1 MNDVGSSVRGAVAAG
16 SETAAAAAVEMLSRG
31 GSAVD
36 AAVAAAA
43 VQCVVEFPWGGIG
56 GDAFVLVREPS
67 DRDDRLQ
74 SGPASEARP
83 LSSRETAHGQANR
96 LQPDL
101 SSGGR
106 DQSGLTVALNGSG
119 AAPAGLET
127 AVESGSKVPRFG
139 PVSVAVPGFVDAVCR
154 GHARFG
160 TLPLTDLFAPA
171 AELAR
176 VGVVLTGELGR
187 AAEQVAPDLET
198 DSPLR
203 QALERALARPDRT
216 LALPALAET
225 LEAVAADGPD
235 AFYRGRLAENMAA
248 RIRGRGGVLDPD
260 DLAAHSSEWV
270 EPITAAYRGATVA
283 VHPPVSLGC
292 VALLE
297 LRLYERLGLSGTD
310 PDDPERID
318 AMVRCKHAA
327 LADALAVLGDDPG
340 APERAERLLSDEH
353 VEARVQG
360 LLEAAPED
368 LIHPAAGL
376 AQSTG
381 VSPAAGLGQS
391 TALSPRAGPRQ
402 AAAGPS
408 GDGADTTCVAV
419 ADGRGQQA
427 VIIHSLFNEFG
438 SRELDPATGVL
449 LNDRL
454 GNQTVGPGPGRVSG
468 GRRPLHTLHAFS
480 VERGGAPVM
489 MGATPG
495 GRGQFQTNFQV
506 IVNALDGGMGLQAAI
521 DAPRWL
527 SGAPRRPGADR
538 RLHLEPSLGP
548 EAVRRLRDRGH
559 DAVLTGPHDTELFGS
574 VTAVGIDA
582 NGALIA
588 AADCRREAASAIL

>member
-1 MNDVGSSVRGAVAAG
+1 MPVSSGGAAAAGSPAAVAA
-16 SETAAAAAVEMLSRG
+16 AVDALRRG

-67 DRDDRLQ
+67 
-74 SGPASEARP
+74 
-83 LSSRETAHGQANR
+83 GQNAR
-96 LQPDL
+96 LQPDPSSEARLLSSRVDAHGRGNRQSDL
-101 SSGGR
+101 SSGER
-106 DQSGLTVALNGSG
+106 DLAGLTAALNGSG
-119 AAPAGLET
+119 AAPVGLDI
-127 AVESGSKVPRFG
+127 AVRPGSKVPRFG
-139 PVSVAVPGFVDAVCR
+139 PVSVAVPGFADAVR
-154 GHARFG
+154 RAHARYG

-171 AELAR
+171 AEQAR
-176 VGVVLTGELGR
+176 SGVALSGELGQASER
-187 AAEQVAPDLET
+187 VVPDLEA

-203 QALERALARPDRT
+203 QALEGALARPDRT
-216 LALPALAET
+216 LALPALADT
-225 LEAVAADGPD
+225 LEVVAVDGPD
-235 AFYRGRLAENMAA
+235 AFYRGPISESLTTWVQS
-248 RIRGRGGVLDPD
+248 RGGVLDPD
-260 DLAAHSSEWV
+260 DLAIHSSEWV
-270 EPITAAYRGATVA
+270 EPITATYRGATVA

-297 LRLYERLGLSGTD
+297 LRLYERLGLNGAD
-310 PDDPERID
+310 PDDPVRID

-327 LADALAVLGDDPG
+327 LADVLAVLGDDPG

-368 LIHPAAGL
+368 LIHPA
-376 AQSTG
+376 
-381 VSPAAGLGQS
+381 V
-391 TALSPRAGPRQ
+391 
-402 AAAGPS
+402 GPS
-408 GDGADTTCVAV
+408 GGGADTTCVAV

-438 SRELDPATGVL
+438 SWELDPATGVL

-480 VERGGAPVM
+480 VERGGVPSM

-548 EAVRRLRDRGH
+548 EAARRLRERGH
-559 DAVLTGPHDTELFGS
+559 DAVLTGPHDAELFGS
-574 VTAVGIDA
+574 VTAVGL
-582 NGALIA
+582 GAGGSLTA
-588 AADCRREAASAIL
+588 AADRRREAASAIL

>member
-16 SETAAAAAVEMLSRG
+16 SETAAAAAVEVLSRG

-56 GDAFVLVREPS
+56 GDAFVLVSEPS
-67 DRDDRLQ
+67 
-74 SGPASEARP
+74 SG
-83 LSSRETAHGQANR
+83 TAAF
-96 LQPDL
+96 
-101 SSGGR
+101 
-106 DQSGLTVALNGSG
+106 NGSG
-119 AAPAGLET
+119 AAPVGLEA
-127 AVESGSKVPRFG
+127 AVQPGSKVPRFG
-139 PVSVAVPGFVDAVCR
+139 PVSVAVPGFADAVCR
-154 GHARFG
+154 AHARFG
-160 TLPLTDLFAPA
+160 TLPMTDLFAPA
-171 AELAR
+171 AEQAR
-176 VGVVLTGELGR
+176 AGVVLAGELGQ
-187 AAEQVAPDLET
+187 AAKRVVPDLEA

-203 QALERALARPDRT
+203 QALEGALARPDKT
-216 LALPALAET
+216 LALPALAEA

-235 AFYRGRLAENMAA
+235 AFYRGTISESLTTWVQS
-248 RIRGRGGVLDPD
+248 RGGVLNPE
-260 DLAAHSSEWV
+260 DLAAHSSEWI
-270 EPITAAYRGATVA
+270 EPITAAYRSATVA

-297 LRLYERLGLSGTD
+297 LRLYERLGLSGAD

-327 LADALAVLGDDPG
+327 LAAALAVLGDDPG
-340 APERAERLLSDEH
+340 AAERAERLLSDEH
-353 VEARVQG
+353 VDARVRG
-360 LLEAAPED
+360 LLEAVPED
-368 LIHPAAGL
+368 LIHPAAG
-376 AQSTG
+376 
-381 VSPAAGLGQS
+381 PAA
-391 TALSPRAGPRQ
+391 
-402 AAAGPS
+402 

-419 ADGRGQQA
+419 ADSRGQQA

-438 SRELDPATGVL
+438 SRELDPDTGVL

-468 GRRPLHTLHAFS
+468 GRRPLHTLHAFL
-480 VERGGAPVM
+480 VERSGGPVM

-527 SGAPRRPGADR
+527 SGAPRRSGADQ

-559 DAVLTGPHDTELFGS
+559 DAVLTGPDDAELFGS
-574 VTAVGIDA
+574 VTAVGLDDD
-582 NGALIA
+582 GSLIA
-588 AADCRREAASAIL
+588 AADRRREAASAIL

>member
-1 MNDVGSSVRGAVAAG
+1 MTDLGSSVRGAVAAG
-16 SETAAAAAVEMLSRG
+16 SETAAAAAVETLSRG

-67 DRDDRLQ
+67 DQNGRLQ
-74 SGPASEARP
+74 PTPASKARQ
-83 LSSRETAHGQANR
+83 SSSGEVAHGRANR
-96 LQPDL
+96 PQPDL
-101 SSGGR
+101 SSEGR
-106 DQSGLTVALNGSG
+106 DLSSHTVALNGSG
-119 AAPAGLET
+119 AAPVGLE
-127 AVESGSKVPRFG
+127 AAAQSDSKVPRFG
-139 PVSVAVPGFVDAVCR
+139 PVSVAVPGFADAVCR
-154 GHARFG
+154 AHARYG

-171 AELAR
+171 AEQAR
-176 VGVVLTGELGR
+176 SGVALSGELGQATER
-187 AAEQVAPDLET
+187 VVPDLEA

-203 QALERALARPDRT
+203 QALEGALARPDRT

-235 AFYRGRLAENMAA
+235 AFYRGSISESLTTCVQS
-248 RIRGRGGVLDPD
+248 RGGVLGPD

-270 EPITAAYRGATVA
+270 KPITVAYQGATVA

-297 LRLYERLGLSGTD
+297 LRLYEQIGLSGTD
-310 PDDPERID
+310 PHDPERID

-340 APERAERLLSDEH
+340 AAERAERLLSDEH
-353 VEARVQG
+353 VEARVRG

-368 LIHPAAGL
+368 LIRPAAGL

-381 VSPAAGLGQS
+381 LGQS
-391 TALSPRAGPRQ
+391 TALSSPTAGPGR
-402 AAAGPS
+402 AAAGPTA
-408 GDGADTTCVAV
+408 GDGSDTTCVTV

-548 EAVRRLRDRGH
+548 EAARRLRDRGH
-559 DAVLTGPHDTELFGS
+559 DAVLTGPRDAELFGS
-574 VTAVGIDA
+574 VTAVGLDT
-582 NGALIA
+582 GGSLTA
-588 AADCRREAASAIL
+588 AADRRREAASAIL

>member
-1 MNDVGSSVRGAVAAG
+1 MSSGGAAAAG
-16 SETAAAAAVEMLSRG
+16 SQAAVSVAVEMLSRG

-56 GDAFVLVREPS
+56 GDAFVLVSEPS
-67 DRDDRLQ
+67 
-74 SGPASEARP
+74 SG
-83 LSSRETAHGQANR
+83 TAAF
-96 LQPDL
+96 
-101 SSGGR
+101 
-106 DQSGLTVALNGSG
+106 NGSG
-119 AAPAGLET
+119 AAPVGLEA
-127 AVESGSKVPRFG
+127 AVQPGSKVPRFG

-154 GHARFG
+154 THARYG
-160 TLPLTDLFAPA
+160 TLPLSDLLAPA

-176 VGVVLTGELGR
+176 AGVVLAGELSR
-187 AAEQVAPDLET
+187 AAERVVPDLEA

-203 QALERALARPDRT
+203 RALEEALARPDRT
-216 LALPALAET
+216 LALPALADT
-225 LEAVAADGPD
+225 LEVVAADGPA
-235 AFYRGRLAENMAA
+235 AFYRGRLAEDMAA
-248 RIRGRGGVLDPD
+248 RLRGRGGVLEPD

-270 EPITAAYRGATVA
+270 EPITAAYRGAIVA

-297 LRLYERLGLSGTD
+297 LRLYERLGLRGTD
-310 PDDPERID
+310 PHDPERID

-327 LADALAVLGDDPG
+327 LADALAVLGDDPD
-340 APERAERLLSDEH
+340 AAERAERLLSDEH
-353 VEARVQG
+353 VETRVRG
-360 LLEAAPED
+360 LLDAAPED

-376 AQSTG
+376 DQAAG
-381 VSPAAGLGQS
+381 VSRAASLGQS
-391 TALSPRAGPRQ
+391 TTLSPPAGPGPT
-402 AAAGPS
+402 AEPAAGNGS
-408 GDGADTTCVAV
+408 DTTCVAV

-427 VIIHSLFNEFG
+427 VVIHSLFNEFG

-480 VERGGAPVM
+480 VERSGAPVM

-538 RLHLEPSLGP
+538 RLHLEPALGP
-548 EAVRRLRDRGH
+548 EAVRRLRERGH
-559 DAVLTGPHDTELFGS
+559 DAVLTGSDDAELFGS
-574 VTAVGIDA
+574 VTAVGLDA
-582 NGALIA
+582 DGSLIA
-588 AADCRREAASAIL
+588 AADRRREAASAIL

>member
-1 MNDVGSSVRGAVAAG
+1 M
-16 SETAAAAAVEMLSRG
+16 
-31 GSAVD
+31 
-36 AAVAAAA
+36 
-43 VQCVVEFPWGGIG
+43 
-56 GDAFVLVREPS
+56 
-67 DRDDRLQ
+67 
-74 SGPASEARP
+74 SGPCA
-83 LSSRETAHGQANR
+83 
-96 LQPDL
+96 
-101 SSGGR
+101 
-106 DQSGLTVALNGSG
+106 
-119 AAPAGLET
+119 
-127 AVESGSKVPRFG
+127 
-139 PVSVAVPGFVDAVCR
+139 
-154 GHARFG
+154 FG
-160 TLPLTDLFAPA
+160 TLPLVDLLAPA

-176 VGVVLTGELGR
+176 VGVILASELGR

-198 DSPLR
+198 DSTLR

-235 AFYRGRLAENMAA
+235 AFYRGTISESLTTWVQS
-248 RIRGRGGVLDPD
+248 RGGVLDPD
-260 DLAAHSSEWV
+260 DLAVHSSEWV

-297 LRLYERLGLSGTD
+297 LRLYERLGLSGAD
-310 PDDPERID
+310 PDDPVRID

-327 LADALAVLGDDPG
+327 LADVLAVLGDDPG

-381 VSPAAGLGQS
+381 ASRAAGLGQS
-391 TALSPRAGPRQ
+391 TALSPPAGP
-402 AAAGPS
+402 GPAV
-408 GDGADTTCVAV
+408 GPPGGGAETTCVAV

-480 VERGGAPVM
+480 VERGGAPSM

-574 VTAVGIDA
+574 VTAVGLA
-582 NGALIA
+582 AEGSLAA
-588 AADCRREAASAIL
+588 AADRRREAASAIL

>member
-1 MNDVGSSVRGAVAAG
+1 M
-16 SETAAAAAVEMLSRG
+16 
-31 GSAVD
+31 D

-67 DRDDRLQ
+67 
-74 SGPASEARP
+74 
-83 LSSRETAHGQANR
+83 GQNAR
-96 LQPDL
+96 LQPDPSSESRQLSSRVDARGQVNRQSDL
-101 SSGGR
+101 SSGER
-106 DQSGLTVALNGSG
+106 DLAGFTAAFNGSG
-119 AAPAGLET
+119 AAPVGLET
-127 AVESGSKVPRFG
+127 AVQPGSKVPRFG
-139 PVSVAVPGFVDAVCR
+139 PVSVAVPGFADAVCR
-154 GHARFG
+154 AHARYG
-160 TLPLTDLFAPA
+160 ILPLADLFAPA

-176 VGVVLTGELGR
+176 VGVVLAGELGQ
-187 AAEQVAPDLET
+187 AAKRVVPDLEA

-203 QALERALARPDRT
+203 RALEGALTRPDQT
-216 LALPALAET
+216 LALPLLADT

-235 AFYRGRLAENMAA
+235 AFYQGRLAENMAA

-260 DLAAHSSEWV
+260 DLATHSSEWV
-270 EPITAAYRGATVA
+270 EPVTAAYRGATVA

-297 LRLYERLGLSGTD
+297 LRLYERLALSGAD
-310 PDDPERID
+310 PHDPERID

-340 APERAERLLSDEH
+340 AAERAERLLSDEH
-353 VEARVQG
+353 VEARVRG

-368 LIHPAAGL
+368 LIHPADRL
-376 AQSTG
+376 AQST
-381 VSPAAGLGQS
+381 GLGQS
-391 TALSPRAGPRQ
+391 TALSPPAGPRRP
-402 AAAGPS
+402 AVKPP
-408 GDGADTTCVAV
+408 GDGSDTTCVAV

-454 GNQTVGPGPGRVSG
+454 GNQIVGPGPGRVSG

-480 VERGGAPVM
+480 VERGGAPAM

-538 RLHLEPSLGP
+538 RLHLEPALGP
-548 EAVRRLRDRGH
+548 EAARRLRDRGH
-559 DAVLTGPHDTELFGS
+559 DAVLTGPHDAELFGS
-574 VTAVGIDA
+574 VTAVGLDA
-582 NGALIA
+582 DGALIA
-588 AADCRREAASAIL
+588 AADRRREAASAIL

>member
-1 MNDVGSSVRGAVAAG
+1 MSYGGAAAAG
-16 SETAAAAAVEMLSRG
+16 CPAAVSAAVEMLSRG

-56 GDAFVLVREPS
+56 GDAFVLVREPPR
-67 DRDDRLQ
+67 RDDRLQ
-74 SGPASEARP
+74 PDPVSEARKP
-83 LSSRETAHGQANR
+83 SSGEIAHGQTDR
-96 LQPDL
+96 PQPVL

-119 AAPAGLET
+119 TAPVGLET
-127 AVESGSKVPRFG
+127 AVQSGSKVPRFG
-139 PVSVAVPGFVDAVCR
+139 PVSVAVPGFADAVCR
-154 GHARFG
+154 AHALYG
-160 TLPLTDLFAPA
+160 SLPLTDLFGPA
-171 AELAR
+171 AEQARTGVALA
-176 VGVVLTGELGR
+176 GELGL
-187 AAEQVAPDLET
+187 AAERVVPDLEA
-198 DSPLR
+198 DSLLR
-203 QALERALARPDRT
+203 QALEEALARPDRT
-216 LALPALAET
+216 LALPALADT

-235 AFYRGRLAENMAA
+235 AFYRGRLAEDMAA
-248 RIRGRGGVLDPD
+248 RLRGRGGVLEPD

-297 LRLYERLGLSGTD
+297 LRLYERLGLSGAD
-310 PDDPERID
+310 PDDPVRID

-340 APERAERLLSDEH
+340 AADRAERLLSDEH

-360 LLEAAPED
+360 LLDAAPED
-368 LIHPAAGL
+368 LIRPAAGL
-376 AQSTG
+376 DQAAG
-381 VSPAAGLGQS
+381 VGRAAGLGQS
-391 TALSPRAGPRQ
+391 TALSPPAGPGP
-402 AAAGPS
+402 AAGHAAS
-408 GDGADTTCVAV
+408 DGSDTTCVAV

-427 VIIHSLFNEFG
+427 VVIHSLFNEFG

-454 GNQTVGPGPGRVSG
+454 GNQTVGAGPGRVSG

-480 VERGGAPVM
+480 VERGGEPVM

-538 RLHLEPSLGP
+538 RLHLEPALGP
-548 EAVRRLRDRGH
+548 EAVRRLRERGH
-559 DAVLTGPHDTELFGS
+559 DAVLTGPDDAELFGS
-574 VTAVGIDA
+574 VTAVGLDVG
-582 NGALIA
+582 GALIA
-588 AADCRREAASAIL
+588 AADRRREAASAIL

>member
-1 MNDVGSSVRGAVAAG
+1 MDALR
-16 SETAAAAAVEMLSRG
+16 RG

-67 DRDDRLQ
+67 
-74 SGPASEARP
+74 SGV
-83 LSSRETAHGQANR
+83 
-96 LQPDL
+96 
-101 SSGGR
+101 
-106 DQSGLTVALNGSG
+106 VAFNGSG
-119 AAPAGLET
+119 AAPVGLEA
-127 AVESGSKVPRFG
+127 AVRPGSKVPRFG
-139 PVSVAVPGFVDAVCR
+139 PVSVAVPGFADAACR
-154 GHARFG
+154 AHARFG

-171 AELAR
+171 TELAR
-176 VGVVLTGELGR
+176 AGVVLAGELGR

-203 QALERALARPDRT
+203 QALEGALARPDRT
-216 LALPALAET
+216 LAQPALADT

-235 AFYRGRLAENMAA
+235 AFYRGPISKALTTCVQS
-248 RIRGRGGVLDPD
+248 RGGVLDPD
-260 DLAAHSSEWV
+260 DLAIHSSKWV

-297 LRLYERLGLSGTD
+297 LRLYERLGLSGAD
-310 PDDPERID
+310 LDDSVRID

-327 LADALAVLGDDPG
+327 LADVLAVLGDDPG

-368 LIHPAAGL
+368 LIHSAAGL

-381 VSPAAGLGQS
+381 VSPAEGLGQS
-391 TALSPRAGPRQ
+391 TVLSPPAGPGP
-402 AAAGPS
+402 AVGPS
-408 GDGADTTCVAV
+408 GGGADTTCVAV

-548 EAVRRLRDRGH
+548 EAARRLRDRGH
-559 DAVLTGPHDTELFGS
+559 DAVLTGPHDAELFGS
-574 VTAVGIDA
+574 VTAVGLDA

-588 AADCRREAASAIL
+588 AADRRREAASAIL

>member
-1 MNDVGSSVRGAVAAG
+1 
-16 SETAAAAAVEMLSRG
+16 MLSRG
-31 GSAVD
+31 GSAID

-106 DQSGLTVALNGSG
+106 DQSGFTVALNGSG

-154 GHARFG
+154 GHARYG
-160 TLPLTDLFAPA
+160 TLPLVDLLAPA

-176 VGVVLTGELGR
+176 VGVILAGELGR
-187 AAEQVAPDLET
+187 AAERVVPDLEA

-203 QALERALARPDRT
+203 RALEVALARPDQP
-216 LALPALAET
+216 LALPALADT
-225 LEAVAADGPD
+225 LEVVAADGPD
-235 AFYRGRLAENMAA
+235 AFYRGSISESLTTWVQSRE
-248 RIRGRGGVLDPD
+248 GVLDPD
-260 DLAAHSSEWV
+260 DLAVHSSEWV
-270 EPITAAYRGATVA
+270 EPLTAVYRGATVA

-310 PDDPERID
+310 PDDPVRID

-327 LADALAVLGDDPG
+327 LADVLAVLGDDPG

-368 LIHPAAGL
+368 LIHPAVGL
-376 AQSTG
+376 APSTG
-381 VSPAAGLGQS
+381 ASPAAGLGQS
-391 TALSPRAGPRQ
+391 TALSPPAASPGRPAVGPL
-402 AAAGPS
+402 
-408 GDGADTTCVAV
+408 GDGSDTTCVAV

-427 VIIHSLFNEFG
+427 VVIHSLFNEFG

-506 IVNALDGGMGLQAAI
+506 IVNALDAGMGLQAAI

-538 RLHLEPSLGP
+538 RLHLEPALGP
-548 EAVRRLRDRGH
+548 EAARRLRERGH
-559 DAVLTGPHDTELFGS
+559 DAVLTGPGDAELFGS
-574 VTAVGIDA
+574 VTAVGLDFG
-582 NGALIA
+582 GALIA
-588 AADCRREAASAIL
+588 AADRRREAASAIL

>member
-1 MNDVGSSVRGAVAAG
+1 
-16 SETAAAAAVEMLSRG
+16 MLSRG
-31 GSAVD
+31 GSAID

-106 DQSGLTVALNGSG
+106 DQSGFTVALNGSG

-154 GHARFG
+154 GHARYG
-160 TLPLTDLFAPA
+160 TLPLVDLLAPA

-176 VGVVLTGELGR
+176 VGVILAGELGR
-187 AAEQVAPDLET
+187 AAERVVPDLEA

-203 QALERALARPDRT
+203 RALEVALARPDQP
-216 LALPALAET
+216 LALPALADT

-235 AFYRGRLAENMAA
+235 AFYRGSISESLTTWVQSRE
-248 RIRGRGGVLDPD
+248 GVLDPD
-260 DLAAHSSEWV
+260 DLAVHSSEWV
-270 EPITAAYRGATVA
+270 EPLTAVYRGATVA

-310 PDDPERID
+310 PDDPVRID

-327 LADALAVLGDDPG
+327 LADVLAVLGDDPG

-368 LIHPAAGL
+368 LIHPAVGL
-376 AQSTG
+376 APSTG
-381 VSPAAGLGQS
+381 ASPAAGLGQS
-391 TALSPRAGPRQ
+391 TALSPPAASPGRPAVGP
-402 AAAGPS
+402 P
-408 GDGADTTCVAV
+408 GDGSDTTCVAV

-427 VIIHSLFNEFG
+427 VVIHSLFNEFG

-454 GNQTVGPGPGRVSG
+454 GNQTVGAGPGRVSG
-468 GRRPLHTLHAFS
+468 GRRPLHTLHAFL

-538 RLHLEPSLGP
+538 RLHLEPALGP
-548 EAVRRLRDRGH
+548 EAVRRLRERGH
-559 DAVLTGPHDTELFGS
+559 DAVLTGPDDAELFGS
-574 VTAVGIDA
+574 VTAVGLDA
-582 NGALIA
+582 DGALIA
-588 AADCRREAASAIL
+588 AADRRREAASAIL

>member
-1 MNDVGSSVRGAVAAG
+1 
-16 SETAAAAAVEMLSRG
+16 MLSRG

-74 SGPASEARP
+74 PSRVSETSQSLSGEV
-83 LSSRETAHGQANR
+83 AHGRANR
-96 LQPDL
+96 LQPSLSSKGRDL
-101 SSGGR
+101 SS
-106 DQSGLTVALNGSG
+106 LTVALNGSG
-119 AAPAGLET
+119 TAPVGLEA
-127 AVESGSKVPRFG
+127 AVQSGSKVPRFG
-139 PVSVAVPGFVDAVCR
+139 PVSVAVPGFADAVCR
-154 GHARFG
+154 AHARFG

-171 AELAR
+171 TELAR
-176 VGVVLTGELGR
+176 AGVVLAGELGR
-187 AAEQVAPDLET
+187 AAERVVPDLEP

-203 QALERALARPDRT
+203 QVLEGALARPDKT
-216 LALPALAET
+216 LALPALAGT
-225 LEAVAADGPD
+225 LEVVAADGPD
-235 AFYRGRLAENMAA
+235 AFYRGPISESLTTWVQS
-248 RIRGRGGVLDPD
+248 RGGVLDPD
-260 DLAAHSSEWV
+260 DLAVHSSEWV
-270 EPITAAYRGATVA
+270 EPITTAYRGATVA

-297 LRLYERLGLSGTD
+297 LRLYERLALSGADHGD
-310 PDDPERID
+310 PVRID

-327 LADALAVLGDDPG
+327 LADVLAVLGDDPG
-340 APERAERLLSDEH
+340 AAERAEHLLSDEH
-353 VEARVQG
+353 VEARVRG
-360 LLEAAPED
+360 LMEAAPED
-368 LIHPAAGL
+368 LIHPATGL
-376 AQSTG
+376 AQ
-381 VSPAAGLGQS
+381 AAGASRTVGLGQS
-391 TALSPRAGPRQ
+391 TALSSPAAGPRR
-402 AAAGPS
+402 AAAGPAA

-480 VERGGAPVM
+480 VERGGAPSM

-548 EAVRRLRDRGH
+548 EAARRLRDRGH

-574 VTAVGIDA
+574 VTAVGLA
-582 NGALIA
+582 AEGSLAA
-588 AADCRREAASAIL
+588 AADRRREAASAIL

>member
-1 MNDVGSSVRGAVAAG
+1 
-16 SETAAAAAVEMLSRG
+16 MLSRG

-67 DRDDRLQ
+67 
-74 SGPASEARP
+74 SG
-83 LSSRETAHGQANR
+83 TA
-96 LQPDL
+96 
-101 SSGGR
+101 
-106 DQSGLTVALNGSG
+106 ALNGSG
-119 AAPAGLET
+119 TAPVGLET
-127 AVESGSKVPRFG
+127 AVQSGSKVPRFG
-139 PVSVAVPGFVDAVCR
+139 PVSVAVPGFADAVCR
-154 GHARFG
+154 AHVLYGS
-160 TLPLTDLFAPA
+160 LPLTDLFGPA
-171 AELAR
+171 AEQARTGVALA
-176 VGVVLTGELGR
+176 GELGL
-187 AAEQVAPDLET
+187 AAERVVPDLEA
-198 DSPLR
+198 DSLLH
-203 QALERALARPDRT
+203 QALEEALARPDRT
-216 LALPALAET
+216 LALPALADT

-235 AFYRGRLAENMAA
+235 AFYRGRLAEDMAA
-248 RIRGRGGVLDPD
+248 RLRGRGGVLEPG

-270 EPITAAYRGATVA
+270 QPITAAYRGATVA

-292 VALLE
+292 IALLE
-297 LRLYERLGLSGTD
+297 LRLFEQLGLSGAD

-340 APERAERLLSDEH
+340 AADRAERLLSDEH
-353 VEARVQG
+353 VEARVRG

-368 LIHPAAGL
+368 LIHPAVGL
-376 AQSTG
+376 APSTG
-381 VSPAAGLGQS
+381 ASPAAGLGQS
-391 TALSPRAGPRQ
+391 TALSPPAASPGRPAVGP
-402 AAAGPS
+402 P

-427 VIIHSLFNEFG
+427 VVIHSLFNEFG

-538 RLHLEPSLGP
+538 RLHLEPALGP
-548 EAVRRLRDRGH
+548 EAARRLRDRGH
-559 DAVLTGPHDTELFGS
+559 DAVLTGPDDAELFGS
-574 VTAVGIDA
+574 VTAVGLA
-582 NGALIA
+582 AGGALIA
-588 AADCRREAASAIL
+588 AADRRREAASAIL

>member
-1 MNDVGSSVRGAVAAG
+1 MSSGGAAAAG
-16 SETAAAAAVEMLSRG
+16 CPAAVSAAVEMLSRG

-56 GDAFVLVREPS
+56 GDAFVLVREPPR
-67 DRDDRLQ
+67 RDDRLQ
-74 SGPASEARP
+74 PDPVSEARKP
-83 LSSRETAHGQANR
+83 SSGEIAHGQTNR
-96 LQPDL
+96 PQPAL

-119 AAPAGLET
+119 TAPVGLET
-127 AVESGSKVPRFG
+127 VVQSGSKVPRFG
-139 PVSVAVPGFVDAVCR
+139 PVSVAVPGFADAVCR
-154 GHARFG
+154 AHVLYGS
-160 TLPLTDLFAPA
+160 LPLTDLFGPA
-171 AELAR
+171 AEQARTGVALA
-176 VGVVLTGELGR
+176 GELGL
-187 AAEQVAPDLET
+187 AAERVVPDLEA

-203 QALERALARPDRT
+203 RALEEALARPDRT
-216 LALPALAET
+216 LALPALADT

-235 AFYRGRLAENMAA
+235 AFYRGRLAEDMAA
-248 RIRGRGGVLDPD
+248 RLRGRGGVLEPD

-292 VALLE
+292 IALLE
-297 LRLYERLGLSGTD
+297 LRLFEQLGLSGAD

-340 APERAERLLSDEH
+340 AAERAERLLSDEH
-353 VEARVQG
+353 VEARVRG

-368 LIHPAAGL
+368 LIHPAVGL
-376 AQSTG
+376 APSTG
-381 VSPAAGLGQS
+381 ASPAAGLGQS
-391 TALSPRAGPRQ
+391 TALSPP
-402 AAAGPS
+402 AASPGRPAVGPS
-408 GDGADTTCVAV
+408 GDGSDTTCVAV

-427 VIIHSLFNEFG
+427 VVIHSLFNEFG

-454 GNQTVGPGPGRVSG
+454 GNQTVGSGRGRVSG
-468 GRRPLHTLHAFS
+468 GRRPLHTLHAFL

-506 IVNALDGGMGLQAAI
+506 IVNALDGDMGLQAAI

-538 RLHLEPSLGP
+538 RLHLEPALGP
-548 EAVRRLRDRGH
+548 EAARRLRDRGH
-559 DAVLTGPHDTELFGS
+559 DAVLTGSDDAELFGS
-574 VTAVGIDA
+574 VTAVGLDA
-582 NGALIA
+582 SGSLVA
-588 AADCRREAASAIL
+588 AADRRREATSAIL

>member
-1 MNDVGSSVRGAVAAG
+1 
-16 SETAAAAAVEMLSRG
+16 MLSRG
-31 GSAVD
+31 GSAID

-106 DQSGLTVALNGSG
+106 DQSGFTVALNGSG

-154 GHARFG
+154 GHARYG
-160 TLPLTDLFAPA
+160 TLPLVDLLAPA

-176 VGVVLTGELGR
+176 VGVILAGELGR
-187 AAEQVAPDLET
+187 AAERVVPDLEA

-203 QALERALARPDRT
+203 RALEVALARPDQP
-216 LALPALAET
+216 LALPALADT
-225 LEAVAADGPD
+225 LEVVAADGPD
-235 AFYRGRLAENMAA
+235 AFYRGSISESLTTWVQSRE
-248 RIRGRGGVLDPD
+248 GVLDPD
-260 DLAAHSSEWV
+260 DLAVHSSEWV
-270 EPITAAYRGATVA
+270 EPLTAVYRGATVA

-297 LRLYERLGLSGTD
+297 LRLYEQLGLSGTD
-310 PDDPERID
+310 PDDPVRID

-340 APERAERLLSDEH
+340 AAERAERLLSDEH
-353 VEARVQG
+353 VEARVRG

-368 LIHPAAGL
+368 LIHPAVGL
-376 AQSTG
+376 APSTG
-381 VSPAAGLGQS
+381 ASPAAGLGQS
-391 TALSPRAGPRQ
+391 TALSPPAASPGRPAVGP
-402 AAAGPS
+402 P

-427 VIIHSLFNEFG
+427 VVIHSLFNEFG

-506 IVNALDGGMGLQAAI
+506 IVNALGGGMGLQAAI

-538 RLHLEPSLGP
+538 RLHLEPALGP
-548 EAVRRLRDRGH
+548 EAVRRLRERGH
-559 DAVLTGPHDTELFGS
+559 DAVLTGPDDAELFGS
-574 VTAVGIDA
+574 VTAVGLDA

-588 AADCRREAASAIL
+588 AADRRREAASAIL

>member
-1 MNDVGSSVRGAVAAG
+1 MGEFAPVSSGGAAAAG
-16 SETAAAAAVEMLSRG
+16 SPAAVSAAVEMLSQG

-36 AAVAAAA
+36 AAVAASA

-56 GDAFVLVREPS
+56 GDAFVLVRES
-67 DRDDRLQ
+67 
-74 SGPASEARP
+74 
-83 LSSRETAHGQANR
+83 
-96 LQPDL
+96 
-101 SSGGR
+101 SSG
-106 DQSGLTVALNGSG
+106 VAALNGSG
-119 AAPAGLET
+119 AAPVDLEA
-127 AVESGSKVPRFG
+127 AVQPGSKVPRFG
-139 PVSVAVPGFVDAVCR
+139 PVSVAVPGFADAVCR
-154 GHARFG
+154 AHARYG

-171 AELAR
+171 AEQAR
-176 VGVVLTGELGR
+176 SGVALSGELGQ
-187 AAEQVAPDLET
+187 AAERVVPDLEA

-203 QALERALARPDRT
+203 LCLESALARPDKT

-225 LEAVAADGPD
+225 LEAIAADGPD

-270 EPITAAYRGATVA
+270 EPITVAYRGATVS

-297 LRLYERLGLSGTD
+297 LRLYEWLGLSGTN
-310 PDDPERID
+310 PDDPVRID

-327 LADALAVLGDDPG
+327 LADVLAVLGDDPG
-340 APERAERLLSDEH
+340 APERAQRLLSDEH

-360 LLEAAPED
+360 LMESMPED

-391 TALSPRAGPRQ
+391 TVLRPPAGPGSAVTGP
-402 AAAGPS
+402 AA

-454 GNQTVGPGPGRVSG
+454 GNQIVGPGPGRVSG

-506 IVNALDGGMGLQAAI
+506 IVNALGGGMGLQAAI

-548 EAVRRLRDRGH
+548 EVARRLRDRGH
-559 DAVLTGPHDTELFGS
+559 DAVLTGPHDAELFGS
-574 VTAVGIDA
+574 VTAVGLDA
-582 NGALIA
+582 DGALIA
-588 AADCRREAASAIL
+588 AADRRREAASAIL